1 MKFKL
6 LPLTILFLPTAVFAS
21 GSYYTLNANSPPGGA
36 QPPAPITIKPSP
48 PPNQQPK
55 NNVGGTQGV
64 QGPQKQVGGANT
76 QPGDGRTLQ
85 SSSQI
90 KEQFLVSPRTK
101 NGTSGR
107 AESAIEIKKADI
119 KQRAQDGIEDVNKK

>member
-1 MKFKL
+1 MV
-6 LPLTILFLPTAVFAS
+6 TAS
-21 GSYYTLNANSPPGGA
+21 NSVGA
-36 QPPAPITIKPSP
+36 TKKPNQLQDTQPPASVTIKPSP

-55 NNVGGTQGV
+55 NNVGGPQGV

-85 SSSQI
+85 SSSQT

-107 AESAIEIKKADI
+107 AESAIENKKEDI
-119 KQRAQDGIEDVNKK
+119 KQRAKDGIEDVNKK